1 MPILAGVLCS
11 LSVLGAEAAPGKL
24 ELKGRV
30 TGARSGFFRVSLFG
44 LERTFEQ
51 SLLIAPGQEF
61 HFKPLEQ
68 GRYTLE
74 VRRRGIGSM
83 RRTVVVSPSLAD
95 TKGVVRVTIPY
106 VPAQAALEGRGML
119 VSRQQLSVPDKAWNK
134 FQEARLRTSRNEP
147 EKAIEALQK
156 AVEYAPQFSAA
167 WNSLGVI
174 AYHRND
180 YKLAEEYFRKAA
192 ASDPSSFEAEVNLG
206 GVLINRG
213 KLEEALIFCE
223 KAQTDRPQDPLAN
236 GQLGLLYFTLGDF
249 DKAEKYLRETERI
262 DPANFILPQLYL
274 ARIYTSRSDHQ
285 SARRELEDFVKRY
298 PDDQMSQNLRRRL
311 EQNP

>member
-1 MPILAGVLCS
+1 MGVVRPLLAGVLCS
-11 LSVLGAEAAPGKL
+11 LSIFGAEAAGKL

-44 LERTFEQ
+44 LERTYEQ
-51 SLLIAPGQEF
+51 SLVITPGQEF
-61 HFKPLEQ
+61 RFKPLEQ

-119 VSRQQLSVPDKAWNK
+119 VSRQQLAVPDKAWNK
-134 FQEARLRTSRNEP
+134 FQVARLRTAKNEP
-147 EKAIEALQK
+147 EKAIESLQK
-156 AVEYAPQFSAA
+156 AVDYAPQFSAA
-167 WNSLGVI
+167 WNSLGVM
-174 AYHRND
+174 AYRYRD
-180 YKLAEEYFRKAA
+180 YKQAEEYFRKAVET
-192 ASDPSSFEAEVNLG
+192 DPSSFEAEVNLG

-213 KLEEALIFCE
+213 KMEEALSFCQ

-236 GQLGLLYFTLGDF
+236 GQLGMLYFTLGDF
-249 DKAEKYLRETERI
+249 EKAEKYLRKTERI
-262 DPANFILPQLYL
+262 DPANFVLPQLYL
-274 ARIYTSRSDHQ
+274 AESTRAAATIRAPAGKSKTS
-285 SARRELEDFVKRY
+285 
-298 PDDQMSQNLRRRL
+298 
-311 EQNP
+311 